1 MQEYIELL
9 QAWLIAR
16 GGTPSTGDGQWGLLH
31 DIAFSYGV
39 IPRPGDTIAD
49 LWEKIR
55 IAVGDTACHCGDNSW
70 QSARRILDILA
81 PGSFAQGDSDYDLLR
96 KIVDAV
102 S

>member
-16 GGTPSTGDGQWGLLH
+16 GVPPGTGDAQWNLLFK
-31 DIAFSYGV
+31 IARSYGA
-39 IPRPGDTIAD
+39 IPSPGDTIAD

-55 IAVGDTACHCGDNSW
+55 IAVGDTSCRCGDNAW

-81 PGSFAQGDSDYDLLR
+81 PGSFAQGDSEWDLLR